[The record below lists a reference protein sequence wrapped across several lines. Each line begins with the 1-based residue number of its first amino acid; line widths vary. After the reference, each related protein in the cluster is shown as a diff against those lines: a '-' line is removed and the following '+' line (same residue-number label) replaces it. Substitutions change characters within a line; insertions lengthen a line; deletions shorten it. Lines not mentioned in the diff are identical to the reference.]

1 MSEKILAFQEGV
13 VVLFLIFLI
22 AGALWLVVT
31 FTSWLITCY
40 CDKKKRSLEKEERQE
55 LEEYRKSRD
64 ELAYSPLASESQE
77 IKEKLEE
84 LDEEHEEESKQVKEQ
99 LDKYKKRAKITDD
112 IATPI
117 KTILSGVALFFMWIF
132 LLFGIDLGG
141 SVGTLRTI
149 EDNGNDVRPTAYMVV
164 DYDYVDQDTLT
175 VFVKNE
181 SKQTLEQAT
190 VEEVNTGRTAII
202 ESVEPGQEKIV
213 TIDVYPTSDE
223 EYEFELKDIQFK
235 E

>member
-1 MSEKILAFQEGV
+1 MEFKVESQETPGV
-13 VVLFLIFLI
+13 TGKFGLGVKNK
-22 AGALWLVVT
+22 AGQ
-31 FTSWLITCY
+31 Y
-40 CDKKKRSLEKEERQE
+40 
-55 LEEYRKSRD
+55 
-64 ELAYSPLASESQE
+64 YSPLASESQE
-77 IKEKLEE
+77 IKEQLEE
-84 LDEEHEEESKQVKEQ
+84 LEEKHTEDSKQIKEQ
-99 LDKYKKRAKITDD
+99 LDKYKKRAEITDD

-117 KTILSGVALFFMWIF
+117 KSIFGGVSLFFMWIF

-141 SVGTLRTI
+141 SVGSLRTI

-164 DYDYVDQDTLT
+164 DYDYVDQETLT

-190 VEEVNTGRTAII
+190 VEEVNTGKTAII
-202 ESVEPGQEKIV
+202 ESIEPGQEKIV
-213 TIDVYPTSDE
+213 TIDVYPTTDE